1 MGLHTGEAV
10 ERDDYFG
17 PTVNRTARIMAL
29 AHGGQ
34 VLLSTNRR
42 QTVSGDGRV
51 TPQSAAGEAECAAR
65 RIMCDR

>member
-17 PTVNRTARIMAL
+17 PTVNRTARVMAL

-34 VLLSTNRR
+34 VLLSTNR
-42 QTVSGDGRV
+42 
-51 TPQSAAGEAECAAR
+51 AR
-65 RIMCDR
+65 RFRATAGSRRNRQPAKLSAWPAA